1 MSSRGVG
8 KDLNVG
14 WVDKKSG
21 KQHDNEGRRFIFRT
35 FAQRIAAT
43 NIDVFHRLTGDRAD
57 AREVKAGRPGM
68 PYSWNSPLGSSC

>member
-57 AREVKAGRPGM
+57 AREVKAEGG
-68 PYSWNSPLGSSC
+68 NSGKAKAEWA